1 MKFKPSNDTSDET
14 KILEDI
20 VDFLNKQEKVVKE
33 LKEDFDSIVER
44 VKECNSEYLEHLK
57 KDKIFGQFLEH
68 MDDEGKNKV
77 LIDNEMFDDYFSRK
91 LMQQL
96 CDHEWIKDSIE
107 INDERSENIC
117 YCIHCE
123 LTKN

>member
-1 MKFKPSNDTSDET
+1 
-14 KILEDI
+14 
-20 VDFLNKQEKVVKE
+20 
-33 LKEDFDSIVER
+33 
-44 VKECNSEYLEHLK
+44 
-57 KDKIFGQFLEH
+57 